1 VVKQGVAAQDM
12 LDAFAAELQLNPAGK
27 IVQAIVLFDEYR
39 GKGLEADEKSLAF
52 RFSLQDT
59 QTTLQ
64 DDAVDA
70 LMGVLPL
77 VLDATAAH
85 QVVID
90 VGSTKQALLAAVAG
104 HPRRGRFVAAHPMA
118 GTEHSGPEAAVSGLF
133 EGKTVV
139 ICDAEHSDA
148 DAVATVTTLFQALP
162 MRLLHLNG
170 ADHDVHT
177 AYVSHISHIT
187 SFALALTVL
196 HKEKEEQRI
205 FDLASGGFESTV
217 RLAKSAPATWV
228 PIFRQNRLNVLDVLD
243 GLDGGQPSTFRFA
256 YEDSGSVEDKVTV
269 LATRVYGAAGVTFSA
284 RARRQLAQVR
294 ADGFGHLP
302 VCVAKTQYS
311 FSTDPTLRGAP
322 HGHTLNVREVR
333 LAAGAEFVVVVCGDV
348 MTMPGLPKV
357 PAAERIDLVDGKV
370 VGLF

>member
-1 VVKQGVAAQDM
+1 MTVT
-12 LDAFAAELQLNPAGK
+12 
-27 IVQAIVLFDEYR
+27 II
-39 GKGLEADEKSLAF
+39 GLGLIGGSLAL
-52 RFSLQDT
+52 SLRQHGLAQHLIGVENSPAHARRALELGLVDEIVT
-59 QTTLQ
+59 DLTAAVRRADLIVV
-64 DDAVDA
+64 AVPVDA
-70 LMGVLPL
+70 MVAVLPP
-77 VLDATAAH
+77 VLDLVTAR

-104 HPRRGRFVAAHPMA
+104 HPHRGRFVAVHPMA

-139 ICDAEHSDA
+139 LCDAEDSDA
-148 DAVATVTTLFQALP
+148 DAVRLVEKLFQALP

-196 HKEKEEQRI
+196 KKEKEEQRI

-243 GLDGGQPSTFRFA
+243 EHLHQLQVLRELLASEDYEGLTEQI
-256 YEDSGSVEDKVTV
+256 
-269 LATRVYGAAGVTFSA
+269 
-284 RARRQLAQVR
+284 RQANHIR
-294 ADGFGHLP
+294 KILP
-302 VCVAKTQYS
+302 
-311 FSTDPTLRGAP
+311 
-322 HGHTLNVREVR
+322 
-333 LAAGAEFVVVVCGDV
+333 
-348 MTMPGLPKV
+348 
-357 PAAERIDLVDGKV
+357 
-370 VGLF
+370 